1 LKLRIRDLVE
11 VTAQPTVV
19 RLDHLQAPDA
29 GWISSAYYVTEQTGR
44 HFKALKA
51 LFAKDKGC
59 GVFLIGHYGSGKSH
73 FLAYLTQQLR
83 AGSFGSRKPQVL
95 PVSLLNYRSSQSL
108 EDILAEQLPAAP
120 EEIDRRRKW
129 AQLEKQCPKG
139 IVLILDEL
147 SEFLRSKPSAQSF
160 NEDLRFLQFLGEW
173 AQDNPLW
180 IVAALQEQIE
190 HTGEIEYDLFRKI
203 KDRYPIRLLLT
214 PAHVKDLISEK
225 ILRKKDSYRPAVEK
239 LAAELSAIYPKKSVD
254 YGLFCEIYPIHP
266 ATLEF
271 LEEVRDRFSQSRGI
285 VDFTLT
291 QLLGNEAR
299 NISPFLDQPWG
310 HLLTPDAIVDHFSDL
325 FEVQP
330 EFLTIAQKV
339 LPYFRKQVPEL
350 FESRNQQELAWQLLK
365 LLILVHLSPRRNSLS
380 ADEAS
385 VWLLYKISS
394 IDPARNRGVVKKTLE
409 TLSQQAAFI
418 KRQDSRYRLD
428 LEDDSKEYLE
438 QLLSKTVEELKN
450 RGDFVFENLVPLL
463 EQSEF
468 NPFAL
473 PRDRWFDRKVRW
485 HFHDWDLQV
494 YFGTGSPKEAPKG
507 TALQIGIPW
516 NTPAAGTGCYKIIPK
531 PLELDSEILELS
543 ALLDLKD
550 RPLPARVLNRVQ
562 ERISARTPWFCSL
575 VRNAY
580 STCSFVDP
588 RDSSI
593 VAPIHAIQGSHT
605 GWLNSYGEWILRQTY
620 PLFEQFAPGH
630 GPLPKEAYRQFMK
643 FASEHDLGIE
653 EAPEYVKLIR
663 EAYLVPMSLM
673 QRRGSEYVTNQKL
686 DNHDLVRLLAPLLDH
701 QPTPER
707 VYQHLS
713 APVYGLVP
721 DQIHLLLIML
731 LIQGEIDIVKGDSSY
746 REAYETLIYPLQY
759 DRILPG
765 RALTLNQLQDLQTLC
780 EGLRIPVPRQ
790 WSVLAQKRAIDQLR
804 KLGVKYR
811 DQLGSFAT
819 ALKSQGEAA
828 DLVEQAERVISQLL
842 ALEKGEH
849 ELQGFQHF
857 LFAIGSPRHFASEL
871 NELLSMP
878 ARFERL
884 LRETRR
890 YRHLFGYPA
899 VSNCVNEKIAA
910 RIGSLGEPP
919 PLAEPEAL
927 DNWLR
932 EAQRV
937 YQDYRDWYQ
946 AGHETLWKNLNA
958 HRIWNYRIPG
968 LARSRHF
975 AGSASIRE
983 IEDAISAARAARCQG
998 LGSLDFQPMCR
1009 CGFDGSNN
1017 PLQPALSRFEEA
1029 SGSLDKE
1036 LAFFFQQDEVK
1047 AKVKEWTEQR
1057 LELNDRTLAYLE
1069 GKAGYPEV
1077 ENMAL
1082 FDQHL
1087 AGVEL
1092 VHTVEAGPLLE
1103 LLSRRVWEKGAL
1115 IKALEQHL
1123 DRFGPRISFRVEPET
1138 PPREGLAAWCCEQAL
1153 THACPL
1159 PRGLSASER
1168 AALPKLLQPQWV
1180 SEESLLKL
1188 DELDLGES
1196 VVLRVIEMLL
1206 NGSVRPPVIRPESG
1220 IVAAALD
1227 LMDPKQPDRPE
1238 ALMNAV
1244 TCLYEQSGRL
1254 TRLRPQECLSRL
1266 EKLAET
1272 RLEKMPE
1279 DLNRLLQSHM
1289 DDQWV
1294 VVDCLG
1300 LPLVKVVHSVLSRSF
1315 AGWKFETL
1323 EFSSVSKTTST
1334 EAFYLGLIGGDLTKP
1349 FEKINAV
1356 DALIHNRRLQMKD
1369 LAKLAEAE
1377 LEVAF
1382 RKIVGRLDRS
1392 RPILIY
1398 GDHGFRMTLD
1408 GAGFTHGGSSTLE
1421 RITPVFRLI
1430 PL

>member
-1 LKLRIRDLVE
+1 LRIRDLVE
-11 VTAQPTVV
+11 VTPQPTVV
-19 RLDHLQAPDA
+19 RLDHLESADSS
-29 GWISSAYYVTEQTGR
+29 WISSAYYITEETGR
-44 HFKALKA
+44 HFKTLSA
-51 LFAKDKGC
+51 LFAKETGC
-59 GVFLIGHYGSGKSH
+59 GAFLIGHYGSGKSH
-73 FLAYLTQQLR
+73 FLAYLTQQVR
-83 AGSFGSRKPQVL
+83 AGSFGARNLQVL

-108 EDILAEQLPAAP
+108 EDILQEQLPASP
-120 EEIDRRRKW
+120 EQSDRRRKW
-129 AQLEKQCPKG
+129 AQLEKQFPKG
-139 IVLILDEL
+139 IILLLDEL

-173 AQDNPLW
+173 AQDHPLW
-180 IVAALQEQIE
+180 IIAALQEQIE

-239 LAAELSAIYPKKSVD
+239 LAAELSAIYPKRSVD

-299 NISPFLDQPWG
+299 NIPPFLDQPWG

-330 EFLTIAQKV
+330 EFLAIAQKV
-339 LPYFRKQVPEL
+339 LPYFRKQVPAL
-350 FESRNQQELAWQLLK
+350 YKSRNQQELAWQLLK

-380 ADEAS
+380 VDQAS
-385 VWLLYKISS
+385 LWLLYKVSTV
-394 IDPARNRGVVKKTLE
+394 DPARNREIVKKTLE
-409 TLSQQAAFI
+409 TLSQQGAFV

-438 QLLSKTVEELKN
+438 QLLSKTVEELRT
-450 RGDFVFENLVPLL
+450 RGDFAFENLVPLL

-473 PRDRWFDRKVRW
+473 PRDRWVERKIRW
-485 HFHDWDLQV
+485 HFHDRDMQV
-494 YFGTGSPKEAPKG
+494 YFGAGAPKEAPKG
-507 TALQIGIPW
+507 MALQIGIPW
-516 NTPAAGTGCYKIIPK
+516 NAQAAGTGCYKIIPK
-531 PLELDSEILELS
+531 PIELDCEILELS

-550 RPLPARVLNRVQ
+550 RPLPGRVLNRIQ
-562 ERISARTPWFCSL
+562 ERISARTGWFCSL

-580 STCSFVDP
+580 STCSFLDS

-593 VAPIHAIQGSHT
+593 AAPIHAIQGNHT
-605 GWLNSYGEWILRQTY
+605 SWLNAYGEWILRQTY
-620 PLFEQFAPGH
+620 PQFEQFAPGH
-630 GPLPKEAYRQFMK
+630 GPLPKEAYRQLMK

-663 EAYLVPMSLM
+663 EAYLVPMGLM

-686 DNHDLVRLLAPLLDH
+686 DNHELVRLLAPLLDH
-701 QPTPER
+701 HPTPDR
-707 VYQHLS
+707 VYQHLG

-746 REAYETLIYPLQY
+746 RETYDTLIYPLQY

-765 RALTLNQLQDLQTLC
+765 QALSLNQLQDLQTLC
-780 EGLRIPVPRQ
+780 EAFRVALPRQ

-804 KLGVKYR
+804 KLGGKYR

-819 ALKSQGEAA
+819 VLRTQGEAD
-828 DLVEQAERVISQLL
+828 DLVEQSERAISQWL

-857 LFAIGSPRHFASEL
+857 LFAIGSPRRFASEV

-878 ARFERL
+878 MRFERL

-890 YRHLFGYPA
+890 YRHLFDYPA
-899 VSNCVNEKIAA
+899 VSQCANEQIAA
-910 RIGSLGEPP
+910 RVEHLGSPP
-919 PLAEPEAL
+919 PLAEPESL
-927 DNWLR
+927 DTWLR
-932 EAQRV
+932 EAQHV
-937 YQDYRDWYQ
+937 YQDYRDWYRAQ
-946 AGHETLWKNLNA
+946 HETLWRSLNA

-968 LARSRHF
+968 VARSRHF

-983 IEDAISAARAARCQG
+983 IEDAVSAARAARCPG
-998 LGSLDFQPMCR
+998 LGTLDFQPMCR

-1029 SGSLDKE
+1029 SNALEKD
-1036 LAFFFQQDEVK
+1036 LAFFFQQDGVK
-1047 AKVKEWTEQR
+1047 AKVREWVEQG
-1057 LELNDRTLAYLE
+1057 LELNDCTLAYAE
-1069 GKAGYPEV
+1069 GKSEYPQV
-1077 ENMAL
+1077 ENLAL

-1092 VHTVEAGPLLE
+1092 VHNVEARPLLE
-1103 LLSRRVWEKGAL
+1103 LLSHRVWEKGAL
-1115 IKALEQHL
+1115 MKALEQHL
-1123 DRFGPRISFRVEPET
+1123 ARFGPRISFRVDAET
-1138 PPREGLAAWCCEQAL
+1138 PAREDLAAWCCEQSL

-1159 PRGLSASER
+1159 PKGLSASER
-1168 AALPKLLQPQWV
+1168 SALPKLLQPKWI
-1180 SEESLLKL
+1180 SEQSLLRL
-1188 DELDLGES
+1188 EELDLDES
-1196 VVLRVIEMLL
+1196 VILRVIEMLL
-1206 NGSVRPPVIRPESG
+1206 NGSIRPPAVRPEYG
-1220 IVAAALD
+1220 TVAAALD
-1227 LMDPKQPDRPE
+1227 LMDPKPPGGPE
-1238 ALMNAV
+1238 ALMHAV
-1244 TCLYEQSGRL
+1244 TCLYEQSDRL
-1254 TRLRPQECLSRL
+1254 IRLRPQEYLLRV
-1266 EKLAET
+1266 EQLAET
-1272 RLEKMPE
+1272 RLASMPE

-1289 DDQWV
+1289 DDQWI

-1300 LPLVKVVHSVLSRSF
+1300 LPLVRTVRPILSRCF
-1315 AGWKFETL
+1315 IDWKFDRL
-1323 EFSSVSKTTST
+1323 EFAAVSEKTST
-1334 EAFYLGLIGGDLTKP
+1334 EAFYLGLIGGDLTKV

-1356 DALIHNRRLQMKD
+1356 DALIHNRKLQMKD
-1369 LAKLAEAE
+1369 FARLAEAE
-1377 LEVAF
+1377 LEIAF
-1382 RKIVGRLDRS
+1382 RKMIGRLDRS

-1398 GDHGFRMTLD
+1398 GDHGFRMALD
-1408 GAGFTHGGSSTLE
+1408 GTGFTHGGSSSLE
-1421 RITPVFRLI
+1421 RITPVFRLV
-1430 PL
+1430 PA